1 MVVKGFEIEGS
12 KILKGN
18 IVSYVEL
25 EVENNQSQR
34 ENVKGY
40 LSDSGV
46 NSLSDCDYVWLGDE
60 NIEEQGIEKG
70 VGERVKEV
78 TGRTVGVT
86 GLEKRITDRNIG
98 ITEDVM
104 GIKMGFDGRLKG

>member
-60 NIEEQGIEKG
+60 NIEEQVNEKG
-70 VGERVKEV
+70 IGERIK
-78 TGRTVGVT
+78 GVT
-86 GLEKRITDRNIG
+86 ERSVGLTGEQKG

-104 GIKMGFDGRLKG
+104 GIKVGIDGRLKG